1 MSNLL
6 RNAVIL
12 FFAEALSY
20 GLIALGF
27 IAIAEYNGPVAFFLD
42 VFTYIVG
49 FFVLKT
55 LLEVQSKRLVFIAAV
70 GGGSGTFVAIQIGKV
85 LFA

>member
-1 MSNLL
+1 MKQAL
-6 RNAVIL
+6 IL
-12 FFAEALSY
+12 FGAEALSY

-27 IAIAEYNGPVAFFLD
+27 IAIAEYNGPVAFALD

-55 LLEVQSKRLVFIAAV
+55 LLEVQSKRLVFIAAI
-70 GGGSGTFVAIQIGKV
+70 GGGTGTFVAIQIGK
-85 LFA
+85 LFQ